1 MNKKKILI
9 ILRTAFASR
18 TAHHA
23 LSLLLTG
30 IMLGGIGLT
39 LRSDIEDIKL
49 YVQSVLDRDPNYKN
63 LQDSVSENM
72 IRGNIDIES
81 QLVEDDAKE
90 ENKTLVSNDTKTG
103 YDSYTPSSSSS
114 NSSNTSS
121 SSSSNSSN
129 TSNNTSSSNTSS
141 SSSSNN
147 NSLNNNNNDNSNSN
161 NSNSNNSNKQEEI
174 VDKSAFNGKDAI
186 ISEGQPFNPMNAL
199 QLYACDITGENITNS
214 IVITENNVDIY
225 KPGVY
230 NVKAS
235 IALKNGKT
243 LDKKFAV
250 RVEPTVLD
258 LAVNDVKASKTELK
272 KEEDYTMNFAVNSS
286 KSYIDVEKVVI
297 NKKEYEVS
305 KILEDEI
312 ERYSVNLMAPNK
324 AGYESLK
331 LQKVIMS
338 DKTVVDIDKTININ
352 VLKEDATLN
361 NVIVED
367 ESNENNALKIS
378 FNLKD
383 VDNTISEPKICI
395 YDEDG
400 NLVLEKPFSKNKYSS
415 YTKISTK
422 INLDKAGI
430 YTVKVLANKND
441 EAKEQNN
448 EEKGIEL
455 FSKEIAVN
463 MKAVSDDEEMNLLP
477 MNENYNEDIE
487 AYSEANL
494 NSVSNDK
501 EIEGYSESDEVN
513 FRNILRASS
522 GNITGSDT
530 TEQKHNISITGNVLN
545 DKGEMPS
552 GTFQV
557 VVPTTASFTVDKDGK
572 FIGTTITIRNQ
583 GYQNIDVYA
592 YKFIDVDG
600 SEGINV
606 KRELEITTNQNN
618 VTRSDISL
626 NILGNQRIAYFKTE
640 DKTSSNSGIYQNP
653 ELTTPAS
660 SDGIKISRISA
671 NSQDVLTLQGE
682 AGKNSNIDTAISNTF
697 TLILKIKKSTN

>member
-18 TAHHA
+18 TAHHV

-63 LQDSVSENM
+63 LQDLVSDNM
-72 IRGNIDIES
+72 IRGKFDIETEI
-81 QLVEDDAKE
+81 VEDEIKE
-90 ENKTLVSNDTKTG
+90 ESKTLVSNDTKTG

-114 NSSNTSS
+114 NSSNTS
-121 SSSSNSSN
+121 
-129 TSNNTSSSNTSS
+129 NNTSSSNS

-147 NSLNNNNNDNSNSN
+147 NSSNNNNNDNSNSN
-161 NSNSNNSNKQEEI
+161 NSNSNNSNKQEET

-258 LAVNDVKASKTELK
+258 LAVNDIKTSKTELK

-338 DKTVVDIDKTININ
+338 DKTVVDIDKTVNIN

-361 NVIVED
+361 DVVVQD
-367 ESNENNALKIS
+367 ESNGNNALKILFS
-378 FNLKD
+378 LKD

-400 NLVLEKPFSKNKYSS
+400 NLVLEKPFLKNKYSS

-441 EAKEQNN
+441 ESKEQTN
-448 EEKGIEL
+448 EEKSIEL

-463 MKAVSDDEEMNLLP
+463 MKAVSDDEDMSLLP
-477 MNENYNEDIE
+477 MNENYDNEGIE
-487 AYSEANL
+487 AYSEDDEDLSLDRSRISSRRPLYTLPSTSYREDEINA
-494 NSVSNDK
+494 SKNDK
-501 EIEGYSESDEVN
+501 EID
-513 FRNILRASS
+513 
-522 GNITGSDT
+522 
-530 TEQKHNISITGNVLN
+530 ISITGNIEN
-545 DKGEMPS
+545 DRGQIKP
-552 GTFQV
+552 GTITV
-557 VVPTTASFTVDKDGK
+557 EVPINTVFTVTEKGQVIAPEIK
-572 FIGTTITIRNQ
+572 I
-583 GYQNIDVYA
+583 QNNGQEAINIYA
-592 YKFIDVDG
+592 YKFIDLNG
-600 SEGINV
+600 IEGINIKPRNEITNNEQNV
-606 KRELEITTNQNN
+606 SRKELALSISGRKTVYLKSEMLEEGKTGIYEDVNLTHEITSEIKLLEIDGQSSDKLKIQGIAGKREN
-618 VTRSDISL
+618 
-626 NILGNQRIAYFKTE
+626 
-640 DKTSSNSGIYQNP
+640 GIH
-653 ELTTPAS
+653 
-660 SDGIKISRISA
+660 
-671 NSQDVLTLQGE
+671 
-682 AGKNSNIDTAISNTF
+682 TAIREKF
-697 TLILKIKKSTN
+697 ILILKIKRATN

>member
-1 MNKKKILI
+1 MNKKKILVM
-9 ILRTAFASR
+9 LRTAFASR

-30 IMLGGIGLT
+30 LMLGGIGLT
-39 LRSDIEDIKL
+39 LRADIEDIKF
-49 YVQSVLDRDPNYKN
+49 YVQSVLERDPNFKII
-63 LQDSVSENM
+63 QESVSENM
-72 IRGNIDIES
+72 IRGKIDIEEE
-81 QLVEDDAKE
+81 LVEEKE
-90 ENKTLVSNDTKTG
+90 EKTLVSNDTKNG
-103 YDSYTPSSSSS
+103 YDSYTPKQPSQSSS
-114 NSSNTSS
+114 NSSSSTTS
-121 SSSSNSSN
+121 
-129 TSNNTSSSNTSS
+129 SS

-147 NSLNNNNNDNSNSN
+147 TSNSN
-161 NSNSNNSNKQEEI
+161 NSNSNNNDKQEET

-272 KEEDYTMNFAVNSS
+272 KEENYTMNFAVNSS
-286 KSYIDVEKVVI
+286 KSYIGVEKVVI

-305 KILEDEI
+305 KMLEDEI
-312 ERYSVNLMAPNK
+312 ERYSVNLVAPNK

-338 DKTVVDIDKTININ
+338 DKTVVDIDKTVNIN

-367 ESNENNALKIS
+367 ESNENNALKIA

-395 YDEDG
+395 YDEGG

-415 YTKISTK
+415 YTKVSTK

-441 EAKEQNN
+441 ETKEQTN
-448 EEKGIEL
+448 EEKNIEL

-463 MKAVSDDEEMNLLP
+463 MKAVSDDEDMSLLP

-494 NSVSNDK
+494 NSVSND
-501 EIEGYSESDEVN
+501 EDVEGYLEDDTVN
-513 FRNILRASS
+513 FRNILRTSNKDVS
-522 GNITGSDT
+522 INSNSKEYRVT
-530 TEQKHNISITGNVLN
+530 ITGNIA
-545 DKGEMPS
+545 DKKGEIKP
-552 GTFQV
+552 GTIQIEI
-557 VVPTTASFTVDKDGK
+557 PTTALFTVDKDGNFTAPDIK
-572 FIGTTITIRNQ
+572 IKNNGQEPVDI
-583 GYQNIDVYA
+583 YA
-592 YKFIDVDG
+592 YKFVDTNG
-600 SEGINV
+600 STGINI
-606 KRELEITTNQNN
+606 ESETSITENRTNKPRNN
-618 VTRSDISL
+618 ISL
-626 NILGNQRIAYFKTE
+626 NIVGTEATAYFKSENLGSNKLGVYE
-640 DKTSSNSGIYQNP
+640 DQNL
-653 ELTTPAS
+653 EQESAE
-660 SDGIKISRISA
+660 GIK
-671 NSQDVLTLQGE
+671 VLNILGDSTGKLTFNGK
-682 AGKNSNIDTAISNTF
+682 AGKAALETDTAIRDRF

>member
-1 MNKKKILI
+1 MNKKKILV

-18 TAHHA
+18 TAHHV

-30 IMLGGIGLT
+30 LMLGGIGLT

-63 LQDSVSENM
+63 LQDSVSDNM
-72 IRGNIDIES
+72 IRGKFDIETEI
-81 QLVEDDAKE
+81 VEDEIKE
-90 ENKTLVSNDTKTG
+90 ETKTLVSNDTKNG
-103 YDSYTPSSSSS
+103 YDSYTP
-114 NSSNTSS
+114 S

-147 NSLNNNNNDNSNSN
+147 NSSNNNNNDNSNSN
-161 NSNSNNSNKQEEI
+161 NSNSNNSNKQEET

-272 KEEDYTMNFAVNSS
+272 KEENYTMNFAVNSS

-331 LQKVIMS
+331 LQKIIMS
-338 DKTVVDIDKTININ
+338 DKTVVDIDKTVNIN

-383 VDNTISEPKICI
+383 IDNTISEPKICI

-400 NLVLEKPFSKNKYSS
+400 NLVLEKPFLKNKYSS

-441 EAKEQNN
+441 EAKEQTN
-448 EEKGIEL
+448 EEKSIEL

-463 MKAVSDDEEMNLLP
+463 MKVVSDDEDMSLLP
-477 MNENYNEDIE
+477 MNENYDYEGIE
-487 AYSEANL
+487 AYSEDDESLLKSRSKLTSDNEASLENRSRRPL
-494 NSVSNDK
+494 YTLPPTSYKEDNITEGKDDK
-501 EIEGYSESDEVN
+501 EID
-513 FRNILRASS
+513 
-522 GNITGSDT
+522 
-530 TEQKHNISITGNVLN
+530 ISITGNIEN
-545 DKGEMPS
+545 DKGQIKP
-552 GTFQV
+552 G
-557 VVPTTASFTVDKDGK
+557 
-572 FIGTTITIRNQ
+572 TITIALPINTVFTVNERGQVIVPDIKIENNGQ
-583 GYQNIDVYA
+583 DAIDIYA
-592 YKFIDVDG
+592 YKFMDPNG
-600 SEGINV
+600 EKGIN
-606 KRELEITTNQNN
+606 ITSKDSIVGNEKN
-618 VTRSDISL
+618 ISRKNL
-626 NILGNQRIAYFKTE
+626 TLSMSGRTTVYFKSE
-640 DKTSSNSGIYQNP
+640 KLEEGKTGIYEDENLTKP
-653 ELTTPAS
+653 IRSEVKILELNGQS
-660 SDGIKISRISA
+660 SDRLRLDGI
-671 NSQDVLTLQGE
+671 
-682 AGKNSNIDTAISNTF
+682 AGKQENGIDTAIRENF
-697 TLILKIKKSTN
+697 ILILKIKRATN

>member
-1 MNKKKILI
+1 MNKKKILV

-18 TAHHA
+18 TAHHV
-23 LSLLLTG
+23 LSLLITA

-72 IRGNIDIES
+72 IRGKIDIES

-90 ENKTLVSNDTKTG
+90 ENKTLVSNDTKNG
-103 YDSYTPSSSSS
+103 YDNYTPSSSSS
-114 NSSNTSS
+114 NSSNA
-121 SSSSNSSN
+121 
-129 TSNNTSSSNTSS
+129 SNNTSSSNTSS

-147 NSLNNNNNDNSNSN
+147 NSSNNNNNDNSNSN
-161 NSNSNNSNKQEEI
+161 NSNSNNSNKQEET

-258 LAVNDVKASKTELK
+258 LAVNDVKTSKTELK

-305 KILEDEI
+305 KILEDEV

-338 DKTVVDIDKTININ
+338 DKTVVDIDKTVNIN

-361 NVIVED
+361 DVVVED
-367 ESNENNALKIS
+367 ESNGNNELKIS
-378 FNLKD
+378 FKLKD

-395 YDEDG
+395 YDKDG
-400 NLVLEKPFSKNKYSS
+400 NLVLENPFLKSKYSS
-415 YTKISTK
+415 YTKVSTK

-441 EAKEQNN
+441 EAKEQTN
-448 EEKGIEL
+448 EEKSIEL

-463 MKAVSDDEEMNLLP
+463 MKAVSDDEDMSLLP
-477 MNENYNEDIE
+477 MNENCDDEGIE

-557 VVPTTASFTVDKDGK
+557 VVPTTASFTVNEKGQ
-572 FIGTTITIRNQ
+572 FLTIPFTIKNE

-600 SEGINV
+600 TAGINI
-606 KRELEITTNQNN
+606 KPKSEINEQSS
-618 VTRSDISL
+618 RSDIAMS
-626 NILGNQRIAYFKTE
+626 ISGNNKTAYFKTE
-640 DKTSSNSGIYQNP
+640 NVSEERTGIYNEQSLQTSSSN
-653 ELTTPAS
+653 
-660 SDGIKISRISA
+660 DGIKISSISA
-671 NSQDVLTLQGE
+671 KSKDTLTLHGE

>member
-18 TAHHA
+18 TAHHV

-81 QLVEDDAKE
+81 QLVEDDTKE
-90 ENKTLVSNDTKTG
+90 ESKTLVSNDTKNG

-114 NSSNTSS
+114 NSN
-121 SSSSNSSN
+121 N

-147 NSLNNNNNDNSNSN
+147 NSSNNNNNDNSNSN
-161 NSNSNNSNKQEEI
+161 NSNSNNSNKQEET

-305 KILEDEI
+305 KIFEDEI

-338 DKTVVDIDKTININ
+338 DKTVVDIDKTVNIN

-367 ESNENNALKIS
+367 ESNENNALKVS

-395 YDEDG
+395 YDKDG
-400 NLVLEKPFSKNKYSS
+400 NLVLEKPFLKNKYSS

-441 EAKEQNN
+441 EAKEQTN
-448 EEKGIEL
+448 EEKSIEL

-463 MKAVSDDEEMNLLP
+463 MKAVSDDEDMSLLP

-494 NSVSNDK
+494 NSVSND
-501 EIEGYSESDEVN
+501 EDIEGYSESDEVN
-513 FRNILRASS
+513 FRNILRTSNKDLTINS
-522 GNITGSDT
+522 NSKEHKVT
-530 TEQKHNISITGNVLN
+530 ITGNVT
-545 DKGEMPS
+545 DKKGEIKP
-552 GTFQV
+552 GTIQV
-557 VVPTTASFTVDKDGK
+557 VVPTTALFTIDKDGNFTAPTINIQNNGKEAVDIYVYK
-572 FIGTTITIRNQ
+572 FSDSNGTT
-583 GYQNIDVYA
+583 
-592 YKFIDVDG
+592 
-600 SEGINV
+600 GINI
-606 KRELEITTNQNN
+606 K
-618 VTRSDISL
+618 SDESIISNIPRNEISL
-626 NILGNQRIAYFKTE
+626 SISGDTTAYFKSE
-640 DKTSSNSGIYQNP
+640 SLGDVKSGVYIDQNL
-653 ELTTPAS
+653 EKEITN
-660 SDGIKISRISA
+660 GIK
-671 NSQDVLTLQGE
+671 VLKIYGDSTDKLTFNGK
-682 AGKNSNIDTAISNTF
+682 AGKAALETDTAIRDRF

>member
-18 TAHHA
+18 TAHHV

-63 LQDSVSENM
+63 LQDLVSDNM
-72 IRGNIDIES
+72 IRGKIDIETEI
-81 QLVEDDAKE
+81 VEDEIKE
-90 ENKTLVSNDTKTG
+90 ESKTLVSNDTKTG
-103 YDSYTPSSSSS
+103 YDNYTP
-114 NSSNTSS
+114 S

-147 NSLNNNNNDNSNSN
+147 NNDNSNSN
-161 NSNSNNSNKQEEI
+161 NSNNNNNDKQEET

-312 ERYSVNLMAPNK
+312 ERYSVNLVAPNK

-338 DKTVVDIDKTININ
+338 DKTVVDIDKTVNIN

-361 NVIVED
+361 DVVVED
-367 ESNENNALKIS
+367 KSNGNNALRIS
-378 FNLKD
+378 FSLKD
-383 VDNTISEPKICI
+383 VDNTISESKICI
-395 YDEDG
+395 YDEVG

-415 YTKISTK
+415 YTKVSTK

-441 EAKEQNN
+441 EAKEQTN
-448 EEKGIEL
+448 EEKSIEL

-463 MKAVSDDEEMNLLP
+463 MKAVSDDEDMSLLP
-477 MNENYNEDIE
+477 MNENYDDEGIE
-487 AYSEANL
+487 AYSEGEEFYSRARSIRAADT
-494 NSVSNDK
+494 SVS
-501 EIEGYSESDEVN
+501 I
-513 FRNILRASS
+513 S
-522 GNITGSDT
+522 GNDSV
-530 TEQKHNISITGNVLN
+530 EQQISITGNIADENGIIKPGVV
-545 DKGEMPS
+545 
-552 GTFQV
+552 QV
-557 VVPTTASFTVDKDGK
+557 TVPTRALFTVDKDGK
-572 FIGTTITIRNQ
+572 FVGSYI
-583 GYQNIDVYA
+583 NIKNLGHEAVDIYA
-592 YKFIDVDG
+592 YRFKDVTG
-600 SEGINV
+600 ESYINV
-606 KRELEITTNQNN
+606 KSEEDILTKSSDTTRNN
-618 VTRSDISL
+618 VSLKIS
-626 NILGNQRIAYFKTE
+626 GKWSTAYFKTE
-640 DKTSSNSGIYQNP
+640 KSNSENSGVYKNPKLIDMSTEGVKISTVDANSTDTLTLNGTAGKKTSKS
-653 ELTTPAS
+653 
-660 SDGIKISRISA
+660 
-671 NSQDVLTLQGE
+671 
-682 AGKNSNIDTAISNTF
+682 DTAISDTF

>member
-18 TAHHA
+18 TAHHV

-72 IRGNIDIES
+72 IRGKIDIES
-81 QLVEDDAKE
+81 QLVEDEAE
-90 ENKTLVSNDTKTG
+90 ETKTLVSNDTKNG
-103 YDSYTPSSSSS
+103 YDSYTP
-114 NSSNTSS
+114 S

-147 NSLNNNNNDNSNSN
+147 NSSNNNNNDNSNSN
-161 NSNSNNSNKQEEI
+161 NSNNNNNDKQEET

-214 IVITENNVDIY
+214 IVIIENNVDIY

-338 DKTVVDIDKTININ
+338 DKTVVDIDKTVNIN

-361 NVIVED
+361 DVVVED
-367 ESNENNALKIS
+367 KSNGNNELKIS
-378 FNLKD
+378 FSLKD

-395 YDEDG
+395 YDKDG
-400 NLVLEKPFSKNKYSS
+400 NLVLENPFSKNKYSS
-415 YTKISTK
+415 YTKVSTK
-422 INLDKAGI
+422 INLDKSGI

-441 EAKEQNN
+441 EAKEQTN
-448 EEKGIEL
+448 EEKSIEL

-463 MKAVSDDEEMNLLP
+463 MKAVSDDEDMNLLP
-477 MNENYNEDIE
+477 MNENYDEDIE

-494 NSVSNDK
+494 NSVSND
-501 EIEGYSESDEVN
+501 EDIEGYSEEDTVN

-522 GNITGSDT
+522 GNITGTDT
-530 TEQKHNISITGNVLN
+530 TEQRHEISITGNVVS
-545 DKGEMPS
+545 DSGEMPS
-552 GTFQV
+552 GRFQV

-572 FIGTTITIRNQ
+572 FMGTTITIRNQ

-592 YKFIDVDG
+592 YKFIDVDKT
-600 SEGINV
+600 EGINV
-606 KRELEITTNQNN
+606 KSKLEISEQSS
-618 VTRSDISL
+618 RSDITL
-626 NILGNQRIAYFKTE
+626 NLQGNRNTAYFKTE
-640 DKTSSNSGIYQNP
+640 DSNSTNSGIYENLD
-653 ELTTPAS
+653 LTTPAS
-660 SDGIKISRISA
+660 SDGIKILEIAS
-671 NSQDVLTLQGE
+671 NSEGKLTLHGE
-682 AGKNSNIDTAISNTF
+682 AGKKSNIDTAISNRF

>member
-18 TAHHA
+18 TAHHV

-72 IRGNIDIES
+72 IRGKIDIES
-81 QLVEDDAKE
+81 QLVEDEAE
-90 ENKTLVSNDTKTG
+90 ETKTLVSNDTKNG
-103 YDSYTPSSSSS
+103 YDSYTP
-114 NSSNTSS
+114 S

-141 SSSSNN
+141 SISSNN
-147 NSLNNNNNDNSNSN
+147 NSSNNNNNDNSNSN
-161 NSNSNNSNKQEEI
+161 NSNSNNSNKQEET

-272 KEEDYTMNFAVNSS
+272 KEEDYTMNFVVNSS

-312 ERYSVNLMAPNK
+312 ERYSVNLVAPNK
-324 AGYESLK
+324 AGYESLR

-338 DKTVVDIDKTININ
+338 DKTVVDIDKTVNIN

-361 NVIVED
+361 DVVVED
-367 ESNENNALKIS
+367 ESNGNNALKIS
-378 FNLKD
+378 FKLKD
-383 VDNTISEPKICI
+383 VDNTISDPKICI
-395 YDEDG
+395 YDEGG

-415 YTKISTK
+415 YTKVSTK

-441 EAKEQNN
+441 ETKEQTN
-448 EEKGIEL
+448 EEKNIEL

-463 MKAVSDDEEMNLLP
+463 MKAVSDDEDMSLLP
-477 MNENYNEDIE
+477 MNGNYDEDIQV
-487 AYSEANL
+487 YSK
-494 NSVSNDK
+494 SNESKSLKTSNKKDDK
-501 EIEGYSESDEVN
+501 TYNVT
-513 FRNILRASS
+513 
-522 GNITGSDT
+522 ITGSIDNNKGESPLGT
-530 TEQKHNISITGNVLN
+530 IQLTVPTSMAFIIDNKGNFKSSSITIKNNGI
-545 DKGEMPS
+545 DK
-552 GTFQV
+552 V
-557 VVPTTASFTVDKDGK
+557 
-572 FIGTTITIRNQ
+572 
-583 GYQNIDVYA
+583 DVYA
-592 YKFIDVDG
+592 YKFIDNDG
-600 SEGINV
+600 ERNINIRAMTEFSDNLNETSRNNLALYIYGNSEF
-606 KRELEITTNQNN
+606 
-618 VTRSDISL
+618 
-626 NILGNQRIAYFKTE
+626 AYFKTE
-640 DKTSSNSGIYQNP
+640 SIGSGKSGVYKDKALQISGD
-653 ELTTPAS
+653 TD
-660 SDGIKISRISA
+660 DGVKISTVSAGLSDELKLVGIS
-671 NSQDVLTLQGE
+671 
-682 AGKNSNIDTAISNTF
+682 GKKEIETDTAISNTF
-697 TLILKIKKSTN
+697 TLILKVKKSTN

>member
-18 TAHHA
+18 TAHHV

-81 QLVEDDAKE
+81 QLVENDIKE
-90 ENKTLVSNDTKTG
+90 ESKALVSNDTKTG
-103 YDSYTPSSSSS
+103 YDSYTP
-114 NSSNTSS
+114 S

-147 NSLNNNNNDNSNSN
+147 NSSNNNNNDNSNSN
-161 NSNSNNSNKQEEI
+161 NSNSNNNDKQEET

-199 QLYACDITGENITNS
+199 QLY
-214 IVITENNVDIY
+214 VDIY

-338 DKTVVDIDKTININ
+338 DKTVVDIDKTVNIN

-367 ESNENNALKIS
+367 ESNENNALKVS

-395 YDEDG
+395 YNEDG
-400 NLVLEKPFSKNKYSS
+400 NLVLEKPFLKNKYSS

-441 EAKEQNN
+441 EAKEQTN
-448 EEKGIEL
+448 EEKSIEL

-463 MKAVSDDEEMNLLP
+463 MKAVSDGEDMSLLP
-477 MNENYNEDIE
+477 MNENYDDEGIE
-487 AYSEANL
+487 AYSEDDK
-494 NSVSNDK
+494 VSLRSISSRSSSKDV
-501 EIEGYSESDEVN
+501 EV
-513 FRNILRASS
+513 FP
-522 GNITGSDT
+522 TGAR
-530 TEQKHNISITGNVLN
+530 EHEISITGNIAN
-545 DKGEMPS
+545 YKGEILP
-552 GTFQV
+552 GVIQV
-557 VVPTTASFTVDKDGK
+557 VVPTSTSFKVDKDGN
-572 FIGTTITIRNQ
+572 FTAPSI
-583 GYQNIDVYA
+583 NIKNNGEESIDIFV
-592 YKFIDVDG
+592 YKFIDPNG
-600 SEGINV
+600 QNGINI
-606 KRELEITTNQNN
+606 KDEKDITQSENT
-618 VTRSDISL
+618 TPRSSLSLSIS
-626 NILGNQRIAYFKTE
+626 GNTTAYFKSENSSENKSGVYSDINLTQE
-640 DKTSSNSGIYQNP
+640 VTGGINILKVYPNSNNTLTLKGKAGKKTSDS
-653 ELTTPAS
+653 
-660 SDGIKISRISA
+660 
-671 NSQDVLTLQGE
+671 
-682 AGKNSNIDTAISNTF
+682 DTAIRDTF
-697 TLILKIKKSTN
+697 KLILKIKRSTN

>member
-1 MNKKKILI
+1 MNKKKILV

-18 TAHHA
+18 TAHHV
-23 LSLLLTG
+23 LSLLITA

-81 QLVEDDAKE
+81 QLVEDDTKE
-90 ENKTLVSNDTKTG
+90 ESKTLVSNDTKTG
-103 YDSYTPSSSSS
+103 YDSYTP
-114 NSSNTSS
+114 S

-147 NSLNNNNNDNSNSN
+147 NSSNNNNNDNSNSN
-161 NSNSNNSNKQEEI
+161 NSNSNNNDKQEET

-258 LAVNDVKASKTELK
+258 LAVNDVKVSKTELK
-272 KEEDYTMNFAVNSS
+272 KEEDYTINFAVNSS

-338 DKTVVDIDKTININ
+338 DKTVVDIDKTVNIN

-400 NLVLEKPFSKNKYSS
+400 NLVLEKPFLKNKYSS

-430 YTVKVLANKND
+430 YIVKVLANKND
-441 EAKEQNN
+441 EAKGQTN
-448 EEKGIEL
+448 EEKSIEL

-463 MKAVSDDEEMNLLP
+463 MKAVSDDEDINLLP
-477 MNENYNEDIE
+477 MNENYDDEGIE

-501 EIEGYSESDEVN
+501 EVEGYSESDEVN

-522 GNITGSDT
+522 GNITGSDAI
-530 TEQKHNISITGNVLN
+530 EHEHKISITGNIVS
-545 DKGEMPS
+545 DTGEMPS
-552 GTFQV
+552 GVLQV
-557 VVPTTASFTVDKDGK
+557 VVPTTASFRVNKEGK
-572 FIGTTITIRNQ
+572 FIGTNITIKNQ

-600 SEGINV
+600 REGISV
-606 KRELEITTNQNN
+606 KPKSE
-618 VTRSDISL
+618 VTEQASRSDIAM
-626 NILGNQRIAYFKTE
+626 NIYGNNGTAYFKTE
-640 DKTSSNSGIYQNP
+640 NVNEEKTGIYNEADLQTSS
-653 ELTTPAS
+653 S

-671 NSQDVLTLQGE
+671 NSQDVLILQGE

>member
-1 MNKKKILI
+1 MNKKKILV

-18 TAHHA
+18 TAHHV
-23 LSLLLTG
+23 LSLLITA

-72 IRGNIDIES
+72 IRGKIDIEKEI
-81 QLVEDDAKE
+81 VEDEIKE
-90 ENKTLVSNDTKTG
+90 ESKTLVSNDTKTG
-103 YDSYTPSSSSS
+103 YDSYTP
-114 NSSNTSS
+114 S

-147 NSLNNNNNDNSNSN
+147 NSLSNNNNDNSNSN
-161 NSNSNNSNKQEEI
+161 NSNNNNDDKQEET

-258 LAVNDVKASKTELK
+258 LVVNDVKASKTELK
-272 KEEDYTMNFAVNSS
+272 KEEYYTMNFAVNSS

-312 ERYSVNLMAPNK
+312 ERYSVNLIAPNK

-338 DKTVVDIDKTININ
+338 DKTVVDIDKTVNIN

-367 ESNENNALKIS
+367 ESNENNALKIA

-383 VDNTISEPKICI
+383 VDNTISDPKICI
-395 YDEDG
+395 YDEGG

-415 YTKISTK
+415 YTKVSTK

-441 EAKEQNN
+441 ETKEQTN
-448 EEKGIEL
+448 EEKNIEL

-463 MKAVSDDEEMNLLP
+463 MKAVSDDEDMSLLP
-477 MNENYNEDIE
+477 MNENYDDKGIE

-501 EIEGYSESDEVN
+501 EVEGYSESDEVN

-522 GNITGSDT
+522 GNITGSDAI
-530 TEQKHNISITGNVLN
+530 EHEHKISITGNIVS
-545 DKGEMPS
+545 DTGEMPS
-552 GTFQV
+552 GTLQV

-606 KRELEITTNQNN
+606 KPKSE
-618 VTRSDISL
+618 VTDQSSRSDIAM
-626 NILGNQRIAYFKTE
+626 NILGNNSTAYFKTE
-640 DKTSSNSGIYQNP
+640 DKTSSNSGIYENS
-653 ELTTPAS
+653 ELTIPAS
-660 SDGIKISRISA
+660 SDGIKISSISA
-671 NSQDVLTLQGE
+671 NSEGKLTLQGE
-682 AGKNSNIDTAISNTF
+682 AGKNSNIDTAISNRF

>member
-18 TAHHA
+18 TAHHV

-72 IRGNIDIES
+72 IRGNIGIES
-81 QLVEDDAKE
+81 QLVEDDLKE
-90 ENKTLVSNDTKTG
+90 ESKTLVSNDTKTG
-103 YDSYTPSSSSS
+103 YDSYTQ
-114 NSSNTSS
+114 S

-147 NSLNNNNNDNSNSN
+147 NSSNNNNNDNSNSN
-161 NSNSNNSNKQEEI
+161 NSNSNNNDKQEET

-338 DKTVVDIDKTININ
+338 DKTVVDIDKTVNIN

-361 NVIVED
+361 DVVVED
-367 ESNENNALKIS
+367 ESNGNNALKIS
-378 FNLKD
+378 FKLKD

-395 YDEDG
+395 YDKGG
-400 NLVLEKPFSKNKYSS
+400 NLVLEKTFSKNKYSS

-441 EAKEQNN
+441 EAKEQIN
-448 EEKGIEL
+448 EEKNIEL

-463 MKAVSDDEEMNLLP
+463 MKAVSDDEDMNLLP
-477 MNENYNEDIE
+477 MNANYNEDIE

-494 NSVSNDK
+494 NLVSND
-501 EIEGYSESDEVN
+501 EDVEEYLEDDTVN
-513 FRNILRASS
+513 FRNILRTSNKDVTINS
-522 GNITGSDT
+522 NSKEHKVT
-530 TEQKHNISITGNVLN
+530 ITGNVA
-545 DKGEMPS
+545 DKKGEIKP
-552 GTFQV
+552 GTIQV
-557 VVPTTASFTVDKDGK
+557 AVSTTALFTIDKEGNFTAPTINIQNNGKDAVDIYVYK
-572 FIGTTITIRNQ
+572 FSDSNGTT
-583 GYQNIDVYA
+583 
-592 YKFIDVDG
+592 
-600 SEGINV
+600 GINI
-606 KRELEITTNQNN
+606 KSDKSITSNIPRNE
-618 VTRSDISL
+618 ISL
-626 NILGNQRIAYFKTE
+626 SISGDTTAYFKSE
-640 DKTSSNSGIYQNP
+640 SLGDVKSGVYIDQNL
-653 ELTTPAS
+653 EEEITN
-660 SDGIKISRISA
+660 GIK
-671 NSQDVLTLQGE
+671 VLKIYGDSTDKLTFNGK
-682 AGKNSNIDTAISNTF
+682 AGKAALKTDTAISDRF

>member
-1 MNKKKILI
+1 MNKKKILV

-18 TAHHA
+18 TAHHV

-39 LRSDIEDIKL
+39 LRSDIENIRL

-72 IRGNIDIES
+72 IRGKIDIES
-81 QLVEDDAKE
+81 QLVEDEIKE
-90 ENKTLVSNDTKTG
+90 ESKTLVSNDTKNG
-103 YDSYTPSSSSS
+103 YDSYTP
-114 NSSNTSS
+114 S

-147 NSLNNNNNDNSNSN
+147 NSSNNNNNDNSNSN
-161 NSNSNNSNKQEEI
+161 NSNSNNNDKQEET

-272 KEEDYTMNFAVNSS
+272 KEEDYTINFAVNSS

-338 DKTVVDIDKTININ
+338 DKTVVDIDKTVNIN

-378 FNLKD
+378 FSLKD

-395 YDEDG
+395 YDKDG
-400 NLVLEKPFSKNKYSS
+400 NLVLENPFSKSKYSS
-415 YTKISTK
+415 YTKVSTK

-441 EAKEQNN
+441 EAKEQTN
-448 EEKGIEL
+448 EEKSIEL

-463 MKAVSDDEEMNLLP
+463 MKAVSDDEDMSLLP
-477 MNENYNEDIE
+477 MNENYDEVIE

-501 EIEGYSESDEVN
+501 EIESYSESDEVN

-530 TEQKHNISITGNVLN
+530 TEQKHNISITGNVVS
-545 DKGEMPS
+545 DSGEIPS
-552 GTFQV
+552 GTLQV
-557 VVPTTASFTVDKDGK
+557 VVPTTASFTVNEKGQ
-572 FIGTTITIRNQ
+572 FLTIPFTIKNE

-592 YKFIDVDG
+592 YKFIDVDR

-606 KRELEITTNQNN
+606 KSKLEISEQSS
-618 VTRSDISL
+618 RSDITL
-626 NILGNQRIAYFKTE
+626 NIQGSTNTAYFKTE
-640 DKTSSNSGIYQNP
+640 DSNSTNSGIYKNS

-660 SDGIKISRISA
+660 SDGIKISSISA
-671 NSQDVLTLQGE
+671 NSEGKLTLHGE
-682 AGKNSNIDTAISNTF
+682 AGKKSNIDTAISNRF

>member
-18 TAHHA
+18 TAHHV

-39 LRSDIEDIKL
+39 LRSDIENIRL

-72 IRGNIDIES
+72 IRGKIDIES
-81 QLVEDDAKE
+81 QLVEDKAE
-90 ENKTLVSNDTKTG
+90 ESKTLVSNDTKNG
-103 YDSYTPSSSSS
+103 YDSYTP
-114 NSSNTSS
+114 S

-147 NSLNNNNNDNSNSN
+147 NSSNNNNNDNSNSN
-161 NSNSNNSNKQEEI
+161 NSNNNNNDKQEET

-338 DKTVVDIDKTININ
+338 DKTVVDIDKTVNIN

-367 ESNENNALKIS
+367 ESNGNNALKIA

-395 YDEDG
+395 YDKDG
-400 NLVLEKPFSKNKYSS
+400 NLVLEKPFSKNKYSP
-415 YTKISTK
+415 YTKFSTK

-441 EAKEQNN
+441 EAKEQTN
-448 EEKGIEL
+448 EEKSIEL

-463 MKAVSDDEEMNLLP
+463 MKAVSNDEDMSLLP
-477 MNENYNEDIE
+477 MNANYNEDIE

-494 NSVSNDK
+494 NSVSND
-501 EIEGYSESDEVN
+501 EDIEGYSEDDTVN
-513 FRNILRASS
+513 FRNILRTSNKDL
-522 GNITGSDT
+522 NI
-530 TEQKHNISITGNVLN
+530 NINSNSKEHRVTITGNVA
-545 DKGEMPS
+545 DKKGEIKP
-552 GTFQV
+552 GTIQIEI
-557 VVPTTASFTVDKDGK
+557 PTTALFTVDKDGNFTAADIK
-572 FIGTTITIRNQ
+572 IKNNGQEAVDI
-583 GYQNIDVYA
+583 YA
-592 YKFIDVDG
+592 YKFVDTNG
-600 SEGINV
+600 PSGINIESETSITENRTD
-606 KRELEITTNQNN
+606 KRRNN
-618 VTRSDISL
+618 ISL
-626 NILGNQRIAYFKTE
+626 NIVGTKATAYFKSESLGSNKLGVYE
-640 DKTSSNSGIYQNP
+640 DQNL
-653 ELTTPAS
+653 EQETTN
-660 SDGIKISRISA
+660 GIK
-671 NSQDVLTLQGE
+671 VLKIYGDSTGNLTFNGK
-682 AGKNSNIDTAISNTF
+682 AGKAALETDTAIRDRF

>member
-18 TAHHA
+18 TAHHV

-39 LRSDIEDIKL
+39 LRADIEDIKL

-63 LQDSVSENM
+63 LQDLVSENM

-81 QLVEDDAKE
+81 QLVEDDTKE
-90 ENKTLVSNDTKTG
+90 ESKTLVSNDTKNG
-103 YDSYTPSSSSS
+103 YDSYTP
-114 NSSNTSS
+114 S

-147 NSLNNNNNDNSNSN
+147 NSSNNNNNDNSNSN
-161 NSNSNNSNKQEEI
+161 NINSNNSNKQEET

-305 KILEDEI
+305 KILEDEV
-312 ERYSVNLMAPNK
+312 ERYSVNLIAPNK

-338 DKTVVDIDKTININ
+338 DKTVVDIDKTVNIN

-367 ESNENNALKIS
+367 ESNENNALKIA

-400 NLVLEKPFSKNKYSS
+400 NLVLEKPFLKNKYSS

-441 EAKEQNN
+441 EAKEQTN
-448 EEKGIEL
+448 EEKSIEL

-477 MNENYNEDIE
+477 MNENYDEGIE

-494 NSVSNDK
+494 NSVSND
-501 EIEGYSESDEVN
+501 EDIEGYSEDDTVN

-530 TEQKHNISITGNVLN
+530 TEQKHDISITGNVLN

-552 GTFQV
+552 GRFQV

-592 YKFIDVDG
+592 YRFIDVDKTA
-600 SEGINV
+600 GINV
-606 KRELEITTNQNN
+606 KAKSEITERTS
-618 VTRSDISL
+618 RSDITL
-626 NILGNQRIAYFKTE
+626 NIQGNRNTAYFKTE
-640 DKTSSNSGIYQNP
+640 DSNSTNSGIYEDS
-653 ELTTPAS
+653 ELITSANN
-660 SDGIKISRISA
+660 DGIKISAISA
-671 NSQDVLTLQGE
+671 NSKDTLTLHGE

-697 TLILKIKKSTN
+697 TLMLKIKKSTN

>member
-18 TAHHA
+18 TAHHV
-23 LSLLLTG
+23 LSLLITA

-72 IRGNIDIES
+72 IRGKIDIES
-81 QLVEDDAKE
+81 QLVEDDTKE
-90 ENKTLVSNDTKTG
+90 ESKTLVSNDTKTG

-114 NSSNTSS
+114 NSSNTS
-121 SSSSNSSN
+121 
-129 TSNNTSSSNTSS
+129 NNTSSSNTSS
-141 SSSSNN
+141 SISSNN
-147 NSLNNNNNDNSNSN
+147 NSSNNNNNDNSNSN
-161 NSNSNNSNKQEEI
+161 NSNSNNSNKQEET

-312 ERYSVNLMAPNK
+312 ERYSVNLVAPNK

-338 DKTVVDIDKTININ
+338 DKTVVDIDKTVNIN

-361 NVIVED
+361 DVVVED
-367 ESNENNALKIS
+367 KSNGNNALKIS
-378 FNLKD
+378 FSLKD

-395 YDEDG
+395 YDKDG
-400 NLVLEKPFSKNKYSS
+400 NLVLENPFSKSKYSS

-441 EAKEQNN
+441 EAKEQTN
-448 EEKGIEL
+448 EEKSIEL

-463 MKAVSDDEEMNLLP
+463 MKSVSDDEDMSLLP
-477 MNENYNEDIE
+477 MNENYNDEGIE
-487 AYSEANL
+487 AYSEGNL

-501 EIEGYSESDEVN
+501 ELDGYSETDEVN
-513 FRNILRASS
+513 FENILRTS
-522 GNITGSDT
+522 NKKDDKTYNVTITGSID
-530 TEQKHNISITGNVLN
+530 NN
-545 DKGEMPS
+545 KGESPS
-552 GTFQV
+552 GTLQLT
-557 VVPTTASFTVDKDGK
+557 VPTSMAFIIDNKGNFKSSYIKIKNNGIDKV
-572 FIGTTITIRNQ
+572 
-583 GYQNIDVYA
+583 DVYA
-592 YKFIDVDG
+592 YKFIDNDG
-600 SEGINV
+600 ERNINI
-606 KRELEITTNQNN
+606 RAMTEFSDNLNEASRNN
-618 VTRSDISL
+618 LALYIYGNSDF
-626 NILGNQRIAYFKTE
+626 AYLKTE
-640 DKTSSNSGIYQNP
+640 SIGSGKSGVYKDKALQISGD
-653 ELTTPAS
+653 TD
-660 SDGIKISRISA
+660 DGVKISTVGAGLSDELKLVGIS
-671 NSQDVLTLQGE
+671 
-682 AGKNSNIDTAISNTF
+682 GKRDIETDTAIKNDF
-697 TLILKIKKSTN
+697 VLILKVKKSTN

>member
-18 TAHHA
+18 TAHHV

-72 IRGNIDIES
+72 IRGKIDIES
-81 QLVEDDAKE
+81 QLVEDEIKE
-90 ENKTLVSNDTKTG
+90 ESKTLVSNDTKNG
-103 YDSYTPSSSSS
+103 YDSYTP
-114 NSSNTSS
+114 S

-147 NSLNNNNNDNSNSN
+147 NSSSNNTNDNSNSN
-161 NSNSNNSNKQEEI
+161 NSNSNNNDKQEET

-305 KILEDEI
+305 KVLEDEI

-338 DKTVVDIDKTININ
+338 DKTVVDIDKTVNIN

-361 NVIVED
+361 DVVVED
-367 ESNENNALKIS
+367 KSNGNNELKIS
-378 FNLKD
+378 FSLKD

-395 YDEDG
+395 YDKDG
-400 NLVLEKPFSKNKYSS
+400 NLVLENPFSKSKYSS
-415 YTKISTK
+415 YTKVSTK

-441 EAKEQNN
+441 EAKEQTN
-448 EEKGIEL
+448 EEKSIEL

-463 MKAVSDDEEMNLLP
+463 MKPIIDNESIIEDNNGILELLP
-477 MNENYNEDIE
+477 MNINLENNELE
-487 AYSEANL
+487 AYSEKETTK
-494 NSVSNDK
+494 NSNSSSE
-501 EIEGYSESDEVN
+501 EIHNVT
-513 FRNILRASS
+513 
-522 GNITGSDT
+522 ITGAIVN
-530 TEQKHNISITGNVLN
+530 KN
-545 DKGEMPS
+545 GELPP
-552 GTFQV
+552 GILQV
-557 VVPTTASFTVDKDGK
+557 TVPTTTSFIIDNKGNFKSLPIEIKNLGIHPVD
-572 FIGTTITIRNQ
+572 I
-583 GYQNIDVYA
+583 YA
-592 YKFIDVDG
+592 YKFIDIDG
-600 SEGINV
+600 SNGINV
-606 KRELEITTNQNN
+606 KKMSEITKEQNN
-618 VTRSDISL
+618 IPRSDIAL
-626 NILGNQRIAYFKTE
+626 NISGNAGIAYLKTE
-640 DKTSSNSGIYQNP
+640 DEASGDSGIYREE
-653 ELTTPAS
+653 ELLNKYNNN
-660 SDGIKISRISA
+660 DGIKISTI
-671 NSQDVLTLQGE
+671 NSNSNDKLTLN
-682 AGKNSNIDTAISNTF
+682 GKVGKKNLTADTGISNTF
-697 TLILKIKKSTN
+697 TLILKIKRSTN

>member
-18 TAHHA
+18 TAHHV

-72 IRGNIDIES
+72 IRGKIDIES

-90 ENKTLVSNDTKTG
+90 ESKTLVSNDTKTG
-103 YDSYTPSSSSS
+103 YDSYTP
-114 NSSNTSS
+114 S

-147 NSLNNNNNDNSNSN
+147 NSSNNNNDDNSNSN
-161 NSNSNNSNKQEEI
+161 NSNSNNSNKQEET

-312 ERYSVNLMAPNK
+312 ERYSVNLIAPNK

-338 DKTVVDIDKTININ
+338 DKTVVDIDKVVNIN

-395 YDEDG
+395 YDKDG

-415 YTKISTK
+415 YTKVSTK

-441 EAKEQNN
+441 ETKGQTN
-448 EEKGIEL
+448 EEKSIEL

-463 MKAVSDDEEMNLLP
+463 MKAVSDDEDMSLLP
-477 MNENYNEDIE
+477 MNENYDDEGIE
-487 AYSEANL
+487 AYSEGNL

-501 EIEGYSESDEVN
+501 EVEGYSEDDTVN
-513 FRNILRASS
+513 FRNILRTSS

-530 TEQKHNISITGNVLN
+530 TEQRHNISITGNVVS
-545 DKGEMPS
+545 DSGEMPS
-552 GTFQV
+552 GTLQV
-557 VVPTTASFTVDKDGK
+557 VVPTNASFTVDNNGK
-572 FIGTTITIRNQ
+572 FISSPITIKNE
-583 GYQNIDVYA
+583 GYQNIDIYA
-592 YKFIDVDG
+592 YRFIDVDKTQ
-600 SEGINV
+600 GINV
-606 KRELEITTNQNN
+606 KSKSKIATNPNEIP
-618 VTRSDISL
+618 RSDISL
-626 NILGNQRIAYFKTE
+626 NILGSQRVAYFKTE
-640 DKTSSNSGIYQNP
+640 DSGSTNSGVYEDE
-653 ELTTPAS
+653 ELTKPAS
-660 SDGIKISRISA
+660 NEGIKISTISA
-671 NSQDVLTLQGE
+671 SSSGTLTLQGE
-682 AGKNSNIDTAISNTF
+682 AGKKLKIDTAISNRF

>member
-18 TAHHA
+18 TAHHV

-39 LRSDIEDIKL
+39 LRSDIENIRL

-72 IRGNIDIES
+72 IRGKIDIES
-81 QLVEDDAKE
+81 QLVEDEAE
-90 ENKTLVSNDTKTG
+90 ETKTLVSNDTKNG
-103 YDSYTPSSSSS
+103 YDSYTP
-114 NSSNTSS
+114 S

-147 NSLNNNNNDNSNSN
+147 NSSNNNNNDNSNSN
-161 NSNSNNSNKQEEI
+161 NSNSNNSNKQEET

-338 DKTVVDIDKTININ
+338 DKTVVDIDKTVNIN

-383 VDNTISEPKICI
+383 VDNTISEPKVCI
-395 YDEDG
+395 YDKDG

-415 YTKISTK
+415 YTKLSTK

-441 EAKEQNN
+441 EAKEQTN
-448 EEKGIEL
+448 EEKIIEL

-463 MKAVSDDEEMNLLP
+463 MKAVSDDEDMSLLP
-477 MNENYNEDIE
+477 MNENYDEGIE

-494 NSVSNDK
+494 NSVSND
-501 EIEGYSESDEVN
+501 EDVEGYSEDDTVN
-513 FRNILRASS
+513 FRNILRTSNKDLTINS
-522 GNITGSDT
+522 NSKEHKVT
-530 TEQKHNISITGNVLN
+530 ITGNVA
-545 DKGEMPS
+545 DKKGEIKP
-552 GTFQV
+552 GTIQV
-557 VVPTTASFTVDKDGK
+557 VVPTTALFTIDKDGNFTAPTIKIQNNGKEAVDIYVYK
-572 FIGTTITIRNQ
+572 FSDSNGTT
-583 GYQNIDVYA
+583 
-592 YKFIDVDG
+592 
-600 SEGINV
+600 GINI
-606 KRELEITTNQNN
+606 KSDKSIT
-618 VTRSDISL
+618 SDIPRNEISL
-626 NILGNQRIAYFKTE
+626 SISGDTTAYFKSE
-640 DKTSSNSGIYQNP
+640 SLGDVKSGVYIDQNL
-653 ELTTPAS
+653 EKEITN
-660 SDGIKISRISA
+660 GIK
-671 NSQDVLTLQGE
+671 VLKIYGDSTDKLTFNGK
-682 AGKNSNIDTAISNTF
+682 AGKAALETDTAIRDRF

>member
-1 MNKKKILI
+1 MNKKKILV

-18 TAHHA
+18 TAHHV

-39 LRSDIEDIKL
+39 LRSDIEDVKL

-90 ENKTLVSNDTKTG
+90 EDKTLVSNDTKTG
-103 YDSYTPSSSSS
+103 YDSYTP
-114 NSSNTSS
+114 S

-147 NSLNNNNNDNSNSN
+147 NSSNNNNNDNSNSN
-161 NSNSNNSNKQEEI
+161 NSNSNNSNKQEET

-258 LAVNDVKASKTELK
+258 LAVNDIKTSKTELK

-338 DKTVVDIDKTININ
+338 DKTVVDIDKTVNIN

-361 NVIVED
+361 DVVVQD
-367 ESNENNALKIS
+367 ESNGNNALKIS
-378 FNLKD
+378 FSLKD

-400 NLVLEKPFSKNKYSS
+400 NLVLENTFSKNKYSS

-441 EAKEQNN
+441 EAKEQTN
-448 EEKGIEL
+448 EEKVIEL

-463 MKAVSDDEEMNLLP
+463 MKVVSDD
-477 MNENYNEDIE
+477 EDIE

-501 EIEGYSESDEVN
+501 EIEGYSEDDTVN
-513 FRNILRASS
+513 FRNILKASS

-530 TEQKHNISITGNVLN
+530 TEQKHNISITGNVVS
-545 DKGEMPS
+545 DSGEIPS
-552 GTFQV
+552 GTLQV
-557 VVPTTASFTVDKDGK
+557 VVPTTASFTVNEKGQ
-572 FIGTTITIRNQ
+572 FLTIPFTIKNE

-592 YKFIDVDG
+592 YKFIDVDR

-606 KRELEITTNQNN
+606 KSKLEISEQSS
-618 VTRSDISL
+618 RSDITL
-626 NILGNQRIAYFKTE
+626 NLQGNRNTAYFKTE
-640 DKTSSNSGIYQNP
+640 DSNSTNSGIYENLD
-653 ELTTPAS
+653 LTTPAS
-660 SDGIKISRISA
+660 SDGIKILEIAS
-671 NSQDVLTLQGE
+671 NSEGKLTLHGE
-682 AGKNSNIDTAISNTF
+682 AGKKSNIDTAISNRF

>member
-18 TAHHA
+18 TAHHV

-39 LRSDIEDIKL
+39 LRSDIENIRL

-63 LQDSVSENM
+63 LQDSVSDNM
-72 IRGNIDIES
+72 IRGKIDIETEI
-81 QLVEDDAKE
+81 LEDEIKE
-90 ENKTLVSNDTKTG
+90 ESKTLVSNDTKTG
-103 YDSYTPSSSSS
+103 YDSYTP
-114 NSSNTSS
+114 S

-147 NSLNNNNNDNSNSN
+147 NSSNNNNNDNSNSN
-161 NSNSNNSNKQEEI
+161 NSNSNNSNKQEET

-338 DKTVVDIDKTININ
+338 DKTVVDIDKTVNIN

-367 ESNENNALKIS
+367 ESNENNALKVS

-395 YDEDG
+395 YDKDG
-400 NLVLEKPFSKNKYSS
+400 NLVLEKPFLKNKYSS

-441 EAKEQNN
+441 EAKEQTN
-448 EEKGIEL
+448 EEKSIEL

-463 MKAVSDDEEMNLLP
+463 MKAVSDDEDMNLLP
-477 MNENYNEDIE
+477 MNENYDEDIE

-494 NSVSNDK
+494 NLVSND
-501 EIEGYSESDEVN
+501 EDIEGYSEDDTVN
-513 FRNILRASS
+513 FRNILRTSNKDLTINS
-522 GNITGSDT
+522 NSKEHRVT
-530 TEQKHNISITGNVLN
+530 ITGNVA
-545 DKGEMPS
+545 DKKGEIKP
-552 GTFQV
+552 GTIQIEI
-557 VVPTTASFTVDKDGK
+557 PTTALFTVDKDGK
-572 FIGTTITIRNQ
+572 FTAPDIKIKNNGQEAVDI
-583 GYQNIDVYA
+583 YA
-592 YKFIDVDG
+592 YKFVDTNG
-600 SEGINV
+600 SSGINIESEASITENINNKPRNNISLNIVGTEATAYFKSENLGNNKLGVYEDQNLEQESAEGIKV
-606 KRELEITTNQNN
+606 
-618 VTRSDISL
+618 L
-626 NILGNQRIAYFKTE
+626 NILGNSTGNLKFNGK
-640 DKTSSNSGIYQNP
+640 
-653 ELTTPAS
+653 
-660 SDGIKISRISA
+660 
-671 NSQDVLTLQGE
+671 
-682 AGKNSNIDTAISNTF
+682 AGKAALKTDTAISDTF

>member
-18 TAHHA
+18 TAHHV

-39 LRSDIEDIKL
+39 LRADIEDIKL

-63 LQDSVSENM
+63 LQDLVSENM

-81 QLVEDDAKE
+81 QLVEDDTKE
-90 ENKTLVSNDTKTG
+90 ESKTLVSNDTKTG
-103 YDSYTPSSSSS
+103 YDSYTP
-114 NSSNTSS
+114 S

-147 NSLNNNNNDNSNSN
+147 NSSNNNNNDNSNSN
-161 NSNSNNSNKQEEI
+161 NSNSNNSNKQEET

-305 KILEDEI
+305 KVLEDEI

-338 DKTVVDIDKTININ
+338 DKTVVDIDKTVNIN

-367 ESNENNALKIS
+367 KSNGNNELKIS
-378 FNLKD
+378 FSLKD

-395 YDEDG
+395 YDKDG
-400 NLVLEKPFSKNKYSS
+400 NLVLENPFSKSKYSS
-415 YTKISTK
+415 YTKVSTK

-448 EEKGIEL
+448 EEKSIEL

-463 MKAVSDDEEMNLLP
+463 MKAVSDDEDMNLLP
-477 MNENYNEDIE
+477 MNGNYDEGIE

-494 NSVSNDK
+494 NLVSND
-501 EIEGYSESDEVN
+501 EDIEGYSEDDTVN

-522 GNITGSDT
+522 GNINGSDT

-545 DKGEMPS
+545 DKGEMPP

-557 VVPTTASFTVDKDGK
+557 VVPTTASFTVDEKGQ
-572 FIGTTITIRNQ
+572 FLTIPFTIKNE

-600 SEGINV
+600 TAGINV
-606 KRELEITTNQNN
+606 KPKSEINEQSS
-618 VTRSDISL
+618 RSDIAMS
-626 NILGNQRIAYFKTE
+626 ISGNNKTAYFKTE
-640 DKTSSNSGIYQNP
+640 NVSEERTGIYNEQSLQTSSSN
-653 ELTTPAS
+653 
-660 SDGIKISRISA
+660 DGIKISSISA
-671 NSQDVLTLQGE
+671 NSDGKLTLHGE

>member
-18 TAHHA
+18 TAHHV

-39 LRSDIEDIKL
+39 LRSDIENIRL

-81 QLVEDDAKE
+81 QLVEDDTKE
-90 ENKTLVSNDTKTG
+90 ESKTLVSNDTKTG
-103 YDSYTPSSSSS
+103 YDSYTP
-114 NSSNTSS
+114 S

-147 NSLNNNNNDNSNSN
+147 NSSNNNNNDNSNSN
-161 NSNSNNSNKQEEI
+161 NSNNNNNDKQEET

-258 LAVNDVKASKTELK
+258 LAVNDIKVSKTELK

-338 DKTVVDIDKTININ
+338 DKTVVDIDKTLNIN

-395 YDEDG
+395 YDEGG

-441 EAKEQNN
+441 EAKEQTN

-477 MNENYNEDIE
+477 MNENYDEGIE
-487 AYSEANL
+487 AYSEENL
-494 NSVSNDK
+494 NSVSND
-501 EIEGYSESDEVN
+501 EDIEEYSEDDTVN
-513 FRNILRASS
+513 FRNILRTSNKDLTINS
-522 GNITGSDT
+522 NSKEHRVT
-530 TEQKHNISITGNVLN
+530 ITGNVA
-545 DKGEMPS
+545 DKKGEIKP
-552 GTFQV
+552 GTIQIEI
-557 VVPTTASFTVDKDGK
+557 PTTALFTVDKDGNFTAPDIK
-572 FIGTTITIRNQ
+572 IKNNGQEAVDI
-583 GYQNIDVYA
+583 YA
-592 YKFIDVDG
+592 YKFVDTNG
-600 SEGINV
+600 PSGINI
-606 KRELEITTNQNN
+606 ESETSITGNIDTKSRNN
-618 VTRSDISL
+618 ISL
-626 NILGNQRIAYFKTE
+626 NIVGTEATAYFKSESLGSNKLGVYE
-640 DKTSSNSGIYQNP
+640 DQNLGQ
-653 ELTTPAS
+653 ETTN
-660 SDGIKISRISA
+660 GIK
-671 NSQDVLTLQGE
+671 VLKIYGDSTGKLTFNGK
-682 AGKNSNIDTAISNTF
+682 AGKAALKTDTAIRDRF

>member
-18 TAHHA
+18 TAHHV

-39 LRSDIEDIKL
+39 LRSDIQDIKL

-72 IRGNIDIES
+72 IRGKIDIES
-81 QLVEDDAKE
+81 QLVEE
-90 ENKTLVSNDTKTG
+90 EEGETKNLVSNDTKTG
-103 YDSYTPSSSSS
+103 YDSYTP
-114 NSSNTSS
+114 S

-147 NSLNNNNNDNSNSN
+147 NSSNNNTNDNSNSN
-161 NSNSNNSNKQEEI
+161 NNNNDKQEEA

-312 ERYSVNLMAPNK
+312 ERYSVNLIAPNK

-338 DKTVVDIDKTININ
+338 DKTVVDIDKTVNIN

-367 ESNENNALKIS
+367 ESNGNNALKIS

-415 YTKISTK
+415 YTKFSAK

-430 YTVKVLANKND
+430 YTVKILANKND

-448 EEKGIEL
+448 EEKSIEL

-477 MNENYNEDIE
+477 MNENYDEDIE
-487 AYSEANL
+487 AYSEENL
-494 NSVSNDK
+494 NSVSND
-501 EIEGYSESDEVN
+501 EDIEGYSEDDTVN
-513 FRNILRASS
+513 FRNILRTSNKDLTINS
-522 GNITGSDT
+522 NSKEHRVT
-530 TEQKHNISITGNVLN
+530 ITGNVA
-545 DKGEMPS
+545 DKKGEIKP
-552 GTFQV
+552 GTIQIEI
-557 VVPTTASFTVDKDGK
+557 PTTALFTVDKDGNFTAPDIK
-572 FIGTTITIRNQ
+572 IKNNGQEPVDI
-583 GYQNIDVYA
+583 YA
-592 YKFIDVDG
+592 YKFVDTNG
-600 SEGINV
+600 STGINI
-606 KRELEITTNQNN
+606 ESETSITENINN
-618 VTRSDISL
+618 KPRNNISL
-626 NILGNQRIAYFKTE
+626 NIVGTEATAYFKSENLGSNKLGVYE
-640 DKTSSNSGIYQNP
+640 DQNL
-653 ELTTPAS
+653 EQESAE
-660 SDGIKISRISA
+660 GIK
-671 NSQDVLTLQGE
+671 VLKIYGE
-682 AGKNSNIDTAISNTF
+682 STGNLKFNGKAGKAALETDTAIRDRF

>member
-18 TAHHA
+18 TAHHV
-23 LSLLLTG
+23 LSLLITA

-63 LQDSVSENM
+63 LQDSVSDNM
-72 IRGNIDIES
+72 IRGKIDIETEI
-81 QLVEDDAKE
+81 VEDEIKE
-90 ENKTLVSNDTKTG
+90 ESKTLVSNDTKTG
-103 YDSYTPSSSSS
+103 YDSYTP
-114 NSSNTSS
+114 S

-147 NSLNNNNNDNSNSN
+147 NSSNNNNNDNSNLN
-161 NSNSNNSNKQEEI
+161 NSNSNNNDKQEEI

-272 KEEDYTMNFAVNSS
+272 KEENYTMNFAVNSS

-297 NKKEYEVS
+297 NKKEYKVS

-338 DKTVVDIDKTININ
+338 DKTVVDIDKTVNIN

-395 YDEDG
+395 YDKDG
-400 NLVLEKPFSKNKYSS
+400 NLVLENPFSKNKYSS

-441 EAKEQNN
+441 EAKEQTN
-448 EEKGIEL
+448 EEKSIEL

-463 MKAVSDDEEMNLLP
+463 MKAVSDDEDMSLLP
-477 MNENYNEDIE
+477 MNENYDDEGIE
-487 AYSEANL
+487 AYSEDDESLLKSRSKLTSDNETSL
-494 NSVSNDK
+494 ENRSRRPLYTLPPTSYKEDNITEGKDDK
-501 EIEGYSESDEVN
+501 EID
-513 FRNILRASS
+513 
-522 GNITGSDT
+522 
-530 TEQKHNISITGNVLN
+530 ISITGNIEN
-545 DKGEMPS
+545 DKGQIKP
-552 GTFQV
+552 G
-557 VVPTTASFTVDKDGK
+557 
-572 FIGTTITIRNQ
+572 TITIALPINTVFTVNERGEVITPEIKIENSGQ
-583 GYQNIDVYA
+583 DAVDIYA
-592 YKFIDVDG
+592 YKFIDPNG
-600 SEGINV
+600 TEGIN
-606 KRELEITTNQNN
+606 ITSKNSIVGNEKNMSRKNLTL
-618 VTRSDISL
+618 SL
-626 NILGNQRIAYFKTE
+626 SGQTTVYFKSE
-640 DKTSSNSGIYQNP
+640 MQEEGKTGMYKDP
-653 ELTTPAS
+653 DLTTPVTSEVKLLELNGQS
-660 SDGIKISRISA
+660 SGKLRL
-671 NSQDVLTLQGE
+671 NGT
-682 AGKNSNIDTAISNTF
+682 AGKQENGIDTAISEKF
-697 TLILKIKKSTN
+697 ILMLKIKRATN

>member
-9 ILRTAFASR
+9 ILRTVFASR
-18 TAHHA
+18 TAHHV

-81 QLVEDDAKE
+81 QLVEGDAKE
-90 ENKTLVSNDTKTG
+90 ESKTLVSNDTKNG
-103 YDSYTPSSSSS
+103 YDSYTP
-114 NSSNTSS
+114 S

-147 NSLNNNNNDNSNSN
+147 DSSSNNNNDNSNSN
-161 NSNSNNSNKQEEI
+161 NSNSNNSNKQEET

-338 DKTVVDIDKTININ
+338 DKTVVDIDKTVNIN

-361 NVIVED
+361 DVVVED
-367 ESNENNALKIS
+367 ESNENNALKVS

-395 YDEDG
+395 YDKDG
-400 NLVLEKPFSKNKYSS
+400 NLVLENPFSKSKYSS

-441 EAKEQNN
+441 EAKEQTN
-448 EEKGIEL
+448 EEKSIEL

-463 MKAVSDDEEMNLLP
+463 MKAVSDDEDMNLLP
-477 MNENYNEDIE
+477 MNENYDDEGIE
-487 AYSEANL
+487 AYSGGEEFYSRARSIRAADT
-494 NSVSNDK
+494 SVS
-501 EIEGYSESDEVN
+501 I
-513 FRNILRASS
+513 S
-522 GNITGSDT
+522 GNDSV
-530 TEQKHNISITGNVLN
+530 EQQISITGNIADENGIIKPGVV
-545 DKGEMPS
+545 
-552 GTFQV
+552 QV
-557 VVPTTASFTVDKDGK
+557 TVPTRALFTVDKDGK
-572 FIGTTITIRNQ
+572 FVGSYI
-583 GYQNIDVYA
+583 NIKNSGHEALDIYA
-592 YKFIDVDG
+592 YKFKDVTG
-600 SEGINV
+600 ESYINV
-606 KRELEITTNQNN
+606 KSEEDISTNSSNTTRNN
-618 VTRSDISL
+618 VSLKIS
-626 NILGNQRIAYFKTE
+626 GKWATAYLKTE
-640 DKTSSNSGIYQNP
+640 NLSSGNSGVYKNPQLDDMSTEGVKISTVNANSSDKLTLNGTAGKKTSNS
-653 ELTTPAS
+653 
-660 SDGIKISRISA
+660 
-671 NSQDVLTLQGE
+671 
-682 AGKNSNIDTAISNTF
+682 DTAISDTF

>member
-1 MNKKKILI
+1 MNKKKILV

-18 TAHHA
+18 TAHHV

-63 LQDSVSENM
+63 LQDSVSDNM
-72 IRGNIDIES
+72 IRGKIDIES
-81 QLVEDDAKE
+81 QLVEDEAE
-90 ENKTLVSNDTKTG
+90 ETKTLVSNNTKNG
-103 YDSYTPSSSSS
+103 YDSYTP
-114 NSSNTSS
+114 S

-147 NSLNNNNNDNSNSN
+147 DFSSNNNNDNSNLN
-161 NSNSNNSNKQEEI
+161 NSNSNNSNKQEET

-250 RVEPTVLD
+250 RVKPTVLD

-272 KEEDYTMNFAVNSS
+272 KEENYTMNFAVNSS

-338 DKTVVDIDKTININ
+338 DKTVVDIDKTVNIN

-361 NVIVED
+361 DVVVED
-367 ESNENNALKIS
+367 KSNGNNTLKIS
-378 FNLKD
+378 FSLKD

-400 NLVLEKPFSKNKYSS
+400 NLVLENPFSKNKYSS
-415 YTKISTK
+415 YTKFSTK

-441 EAKEQNN
+441 EAKEQTN

-463 MKAVSDDEEMNLLP
+463 MKAVSDDEDMSLLP
-477 MNENYNEDIE
+477 MNENYDDEGIE
-487 AYSEANL
+487 AYSEGNL

-501 EIEGYSESDEVN
+501 EVEGYSEDDTVN
-513 FRNILRASS
+513 FRNILRTSS

-557 VVPTTASFTVDKDGK
+557 VVPTTASFTVNEKGQ
-572 FIGTTITIRNQ
+572 FLTIPFTIKNE
-583 GYQNIDVYA
+583 GYQNIDIYA
-592 YKFIDVDG
+592 YKFIDVDKT
-600 SEGINV
+600 EGINV
-606 KRELEITTNQNN
+606 KAKSEITERAS
-618 VTRSDISL
+618 RSDITL
-626 NILGNQRIAYFKTE
+626 NIQGNRNTAYFKTE
-640 DKTSSNSGIYQNP
+640 DISSTNSGIYQNP
-653 ELTTPAS
+653 ELNAPAS
-660 SDGIKISRISA
+660 SDGIKILEIAS
-671 NSQDVLTLQGE
+671 NSNGILNLQGQ
-682 AGKNSNIDTAISNTF
+682 AGKAPLKTDTAISNTF

>member
-1 MNKKKILI
+1 MNKKKILV

-18 TAHHA
+18 TAHHV
-23 LSLLLTG
+23 LSLLITA

-72 IRGNIDIES
+72 IRGKIDIES

-90 ENKTLVSNDTKTG
+90 ETKTLVSNDTKNG
-103 YDSYTPSSSSS
+103 YDSYTP
-114 NSSNTSS
+114 S

-147 NSLNNNNNDNSNSN
+147 NSSNNNNNDNSNSN
-161 NSNSNNSNKQEEI
+161 NSNSNNSNKQEET

-338 DKTVVDIDKTININ
+338 DKTVVDIDKTVNIN

-361 NVIVED
+361 DVVVED
-367 ESNENNALKIS
+367 KSNGNNALKIS

-400 NLVLEKPFSKNKYSS
+400 NLVLEKPFLKNKYSS

-441 EAKEQNN
+441 EAKEQTN
-448 EEKGIEL
+448 EEKSIEL

-463 MKAVSDDEEMNLLP
+463 MKAVSDDEDMSLLP

-487 AYSEANL
+487 AYSEENL
-494 NSVSNDK
+494 NSVSND
-501 EIEGYSESDEVN
+501 EDIEGYSEDDTVN
-513 FRNILRASS
+513 FRNILRTSS

-557 VVPTTASFTVDKDGK
+557 VVPTTASFTVNQSGE
-572 FIGTTITIRNQ
+572 FLTVPLTIKNE

-592 YKFIDVDG
+592 YRFIDVDG
-600 SEGINV
+600 IEGINV
-606 KRELEITTNQNN
+606 KPELEIATNQNN

-626 NILGNQRIAYFKTE
+626 NILGNQRVAYFKTE
-640 DKTSSNSGIYQNP
+640 NRDSTNSGIYENS
-653 ELTTPAS
+653 ELTNPATS
-660 SDGIKISRISA
+660 EGIKVLSIKP
-671 NSQDVLTLQGE
+671 NSNGTLTLQGQ
-682 AGKNSNIDTAISNTF
+682 AGKKSNIDTAISNTF

>member
-18 TAHHA
+18 TAHHV

-63 LQDSVSENM
+63 LQGLVSDNM
-72 IRGNIDIES
+72 IRGKIDIES
-81 QLVEDDAKE
+81 QLVEE
-90 ENKTLVSNDTKTG
+90 EEGETKNLVSNDTKTG
-103 YDSYTPSSSSS
+103 YDSYTP
-114 NSSNTSS
+114 S

-147 NSLNNNNNDNSNSN
+147 NSSNNNTNDNSNSN
-161 NSNSNNSNKQEEI
+161 NNNNDKQEEA

-272 KEEDYTMNFAVNSS
+272 KEENYTMNFAVNSS

-331 LQKVIMS
+331 LQKIIMS
-338 DKTVVDIDKTININ
+338 DKTVVDIDKTVNIN

-383 VDNTISEPKICI
+383 IDNTISEPKICI

-400 NLVLEKPFSKNKYSS
+400 NLVLEKPFLKNKYSS

-441 EAKEQNN
+441 EAKEQTN
-448 EEKGIEL
+448 EEKSIEL

-463 MKAVSDDEEMNLLP
+463 MKVVSDDEDMNLLP
-477 MNENYNEDIE
+477 MNANYNEDIE

-494 NSVSNDK
+494 NLVSNDK
-501 EIEGYSESDEVN
+501 ELDEYSEDDTVN
-513 FRNILRASS
+513 FENILRTSNKDLTINIGS
-522 GNITGSDT
+522 NQHKINITGKVAD
-530 TEQKHNISITGNVLN
+530 K
-545 DKGEMPS
+545 KGEIKP
-552 GTFQV
+552 GTLQI
-557 VVPTTASFTVDKDGK
+557 VVPTIASFTVDKYGEFTAPIIK
-572 FIGTTITIRNQ
+572 I
-583 GYQNIDVYA
+583 QNNGEEAVDIYV
-592 YKFIDVDG
+592 YKFSDSNGANGIDIK
-600 SEGINV
+600 SE
-606 KRELEITTNQNN
+606 KSITDNIP
-618 VTRSDISL
+618 RSEISL
-626 NILGNQRIAYFKTE
+626 SISGDTTAYFKSESLGDVKSGVYIDQNLEKESTE
-640 DKTSSNSGIYQNP
+640 
-653 ELTTPAS
+653 
-660 SDGIKISRISA
+660 GIKVLKIFG
-671 NSQDVLTLQGE
+671 NSTGNLKFN
-682 AGKNSNIDTAISNTF
+682 GKSGKAALKTDTAISDRF

>member
-18 TAHHA
+18 TAHHV

-63 LQDSVSENM
+63 LQDLVSDNM

-81 QLVEDDAKE
+81 QLVEDDVKE
-90 ENKTLVSNDTKTG
+90 ESKTLVSNDTKNG
-103 YDSYTPSSSSS
+103 YDSYTP
-114 NSSNTSS
+114 S

-147 NSLNNNNNDNSNSN
+147 NSSNNNNNDNSNSN
-161 NSNSNNSNKQEEI
+161 NSNNNNNDKQEET

-258 LAVNDVKASKTELK
+258 LAVNDIKVSKTELK

-338 DKTVVDIDKTININ
+338 DKTVVDIDKTLNIN

-395 YDEDG
+395 YDEGG

-441 EAKEQNN
+441 EAKEQTN

-477 MNENYNEDIE
+477 MNENYDEGIE
-487 AYSEANL
+487 AYSEENL
-494 NSVSNDK
+494 NSVSND
-501 EIEGYSESDEVN
+501 EDIEEYSEDDTVN
-513 FRNILRASS
+513 FRNILRTSNKDLTINS
-522 GNITGSDT
+522 NSKEHRVT
-530 TEQKHNISITGNVLN
+530 ITGNVA
-545 DKGEMPS
+545 DKKGEIKP
-552 GTFQV
+552 GTIQIEI
-557 VVPTTASFTVDKDGK
+557 PTTALFTVDKDGNFTAPDIK
-572 FIGTTITIRNQ
+572 IKNNGQEAVDI
-583 GYQNIDVYA
+583 YA
-592 YKFIDVDG
+592 YKFVDTNG
-600 SEGINV
+600 PSGINI
-606 KRELEITTNQNN
+606 ESETSITGNIDTKSRNN
-618 VTRSDISL
+618 ISL
-626 NILGNQRIAYFKTE
+626 NIVGTEATAYFKSESLGSNKLGVYE
-640 DKTSSNSGIYQNP
+640 DQNLGQ
-653 ELTTPAS
+653 ETTN
-660 SDGIKISRISA
+660 GIK
-671 NSQDVLTLQGE
+671 VLKIYGDSTGKLTFNGK
-682 AGKNSNIDTAISNTF
+682 AGKAALKTDTAIRDRF

>member
-18 TAHHA
+18 TAHHV

-72 IRGNIDIES
+72 IRGKIDIES
-81 QLVEDDAKE
+81 QLVEDDVKE
-90 ENKTLVSNDTKTG
+90 ESKTLVSNDTKNG
-103 YDSYTPSSSSS
+103 YDSYTP
-114 NSSNTSS
+114 S

-147 NSLNNNNNDNSNSN
+147 NSSNNNNNDNSNSN
-161 NSNSNNSNKQEEI
+161 NSNSNNSNKQEET

-199 QLYACDITGENITNS
+199 QLYACDITGENITDS

-272 KEEDYTMNFAVNSS
+272 KEENYTMNFAVNSS

-338 DKTVVDIDKTININ
+338 DKTVVDIDKTVNIN
-352 VLKEDATLN
+352 VLKEDVTLN
-361 NVIVED
+361 DVVVED
-367 ESNENNALKIS
+367 ESNGNNALKIS
-378 FNLKD
+378 FKLKD

-415 YTKISTK
+415 YTKVSTK

-441 EAKEQNN
+441 EAKEQTN
-448 EEKGIEL
+448 EEKSIEL

-463 MKAVSDDEEMNLLP
+463 MKAVSDDEEMSLLP
-477 MNENYNEDIE
+477 MNENYDDEGIE

-494 NSVSNDK
+494 NSVSND
-501 EIEGYSESDEVN
+501 EDIEGYSEDDTVN

-530 TEQKHNISITGNVLN
+530 TEQKHDISITGNVLN

-600 SEGINV
+600 IEGINV
-606 KRELEITTNQNN
+606 KPELEITTNQNN

-640 DKTSSNSGIYQNP
+640 NRDSTNSGIYENSKLTNP
-653 ELTTPAS
+653 ATSE
-660 SDGIKISRISA
+660 GIKVLSIKP
-671 NSQDVLTLQGE
+671 NSNGTLTLQGQ
-682 AGKNSNIDTAISNTF
+682 AGKKSNIDTAISNTF

>member
-18 TAHHA
+18 TAHHV

-72 IRGNIDIES
+72 IRGKIDIES
-81 QLVEDDAKE
+81 QLVEDEIKE
-90 ENKTLVSNDTKTG
+90 ESKTLVSNDTKTG
-103 YDSYTPSSSSS
+103 YDSYTP
-114 NSSNTSS
+114 S

-147 NSLNNNNNDNSNSN
+147 NSSNNNNNDNSNSN
-161 NSNSNNSNKQEEI
+161 NSNSNNSNKQEET

-272 KEEDYTMNFAVNSS
+272 KEENYTMNFAVNSS

-338 DKTVVDIDKTININ
+338 DKTVVDIDKTVNIN

-361 NVIVED
+361 DVVVED
-367 ESNENNALKIS
+367 ESNGNNALKIS
-378 FNLKD
+378 FKLKD

-395 YDEDG
+395 YDKDG
-400 NLVLEKPFSKNKYSS
+400 NLVLENPFSKSKYSS
-415 YTKISTK
+415 YTKVSTK

-430 YTVKVLANKND
+430 YNVKVLANKND
-441 EAKEQNN
+441 EAKEQTN
-448 EEKGIEL
+448 EEKSIEL

-463 MKAVSDDEEMNLLP
+463 MKAVSDDEDMNLLP
-477 MNENYNEDIE
+477 MNENYDDEGIE

-494 NSVSNDK
+494 NSVSNYED
-501 EIEGYSESDEVN
+501 IEGYSESDEVN
-513 FRNILRASS
+513 FRNILRTSS
-522 GNITGSDT
+522 VNITGSDT

-557 VVPTTASFTVDKDGK
+557 VVPTTASFTVDEKGQ
-572 FIGTTITIRNQ
+572 FLTIPLTIKNE
-583 GYQNIDVYA
+583 GYQNIEVYA
-592 YKFIDVDG
+592 YKFIDVDKT
-600 SEGINV
+600 EGINV
-606 KRELEITTNQNN
+606 KAKLEISEQSS
-618 VTRSDISL
+618 RSDITL
-626 NILGNQRIAYFKTE
+626 NIQGNRNTAYFKTE
-640 DKTSSNSGIYQNP
+640 DISSTNSGIYENS

-660 SDGIKISRISA
+660 SDGIKILEIAS
-671 NSQDVLTLQGE
+671 NSNGILNLQGQ
-682 AGKNSNIDTAISNTF
+682 AGKAPLKTDTAISNTF

>member
-1 MNKKKILI
+1 MNKKKILV

-18 TAHHA
+18 TAHHV
-23 LSLLLTG
+23 LSLLITA

-72 IRGNIDIES
+72 IRGKIDIES

-90 ENKTLVSNDTKTG
+90 ENKTLVSNDTKNG
-103 YDSYTPSSSSS
+103 YDNYTP
-114 NSSNTSS
+114 S

-147 NSLNNNNNDNSNSN
+147 NSSNNNNNDNSNSN
-161 NSNSNNSNKQEEI
+161 NSNSNNSNKQEET

-297 NKKEYEVS
+297 NKKEYLVS

-338 DKTVVDIDKTININ
+338 DKTVVDIDKTVNIN

-361 NVIVED
+361 DVVVED
-367 ESNENNALKIS
+367 KSNGNNALKIS

-395 YDEDG
+395 YDEGG
-400 NLVLEKPFSKNKYSS
+400 NLVLENPFSKSKYSS
-415 YTKISTK
+415 YTKVSTK

-441 EAKEQNN
+441 ESKEQTN
-448 EEKGIEL
+448 EEKSIEL

-463 MKAVSDDEEMNLLP
+463 MKAVSDDEDMSLLP
-477 MNENYNEDIE
+477 MNENYDDEGIE

-501 EIEGYSESDEVN
+501 DIGEYSEDDAVN

-530 TEQKHNISITGNVLN
+530 TEQKHDISITGNVLN

-583 GYQNIDVYA
+583 GHQNVDVYA
-592 YKFIDVDG
+592 YKFIDVDKT
-600 SEGINV
+600 EGINV
-606 KRELEITTNQNN
+606 KAESEITERAS
-618 VTRSDISL
+618 RSDITL
-626 NILGNQRIAYFKTE
+626 NIQGNRNTAYFKTE
-640 DKTSSNSGIYQNP
+640 DISSTNSGIYQNP
-653 ELTTPAS
+653 ELNTPAS
-660 SDGIKISRISA
+660 SDGIKILEIAS
-671 NSQDVLTLQGE
+671 NSNGILNLQGQ
-682 AGKNSNIDTAISNTF
+682 AGKAPLKTDTAISNTF

>member
-18 TAHHA
+18 TAHHV

-63 LQDSVSENM
+63 LQDSVSDNM
-72 IRGNIDIES
+72 IRGKIDIETEI
-81 QLVEDDAKE
+81 VEDEIKE
-90 ENKTLVSNDTKTG
+90 ESKSLVSNDTKTG
-103 YDSYTPSSSSS
+103 YDSYTP
-114 NSSNTSS
+114 S

-147 NSLNNNNNDNSNSN
+147 NSSNNNNNDNSNSN
-161 NSNSNNSNKQEEI
+161 NSNSNNNDKQEET

-272 KEEDYTMNFAVNSS
+272 KEENYTMNFAVNSS
-286 KSYIDVEKVVI
+286 KSYIDVERVVI

-338 DKTVVDIDKTININ
+338 DKTVVDIDKTVNIN

-361 NVIVED
+361 NVVVED
-367 ESNENNALKIS
+367 ESNENNALKVS

-395 YDEDG
+395 YDKDG
-400 NLVLEKPFSKNKYSS
+400 NLVLEKPFLKNKYSS

-441 EAKEQNN
+441 EAKEQTN
-448 EEKGIEL
+448 EEKSIEL

-463 MKAVSDDEEMNLLP
+463 MKAVSDDEDMNLLP
-477 MNENYNEDIE
+477 MNKNYDDEGIE
-487 AYSEANL
+487 TYSEDDESLLKSRSKLTSDNEASLENRSRRPL
-494 NSVSNDK
+494 YTLPPTSYKEDNITEGKDDK
-501 EIEGYSESDEVN
+501 EID
-513 FRNILRASS
+513 
-522 GNITGSDT
+522 
-530 TEQKHNISITGNVLN
+530 ISITGNIEN
-545 DKGEMPS
+545 DKGQIKP
-552 GTFQV
+552 G
-557 VVPTTASFTVDKDGK
+557 
-572 FIGTTITIRNQ
+572 TITIALPINTGFTVNER
-583 GYQNIDVYA
+583 GDVITPEIKIENSGQDAVDIYA
-592 YKFIDVDG
+592 YKFIDPNG
-600 SEGINV
+600 TEGIN
-606 KRELEITTNQNN
+606 ITSKDSI
-618 VTRSDISL
+618 VGKEESISRKNL
-626 NILGNQRIAYFKTE
+626 TLSLSGQTTVYFKSEIQEEGKTGMYE
-640 DKTSSNSGIYQNP
+640 DP
-653 ELTTPAS
+653 DLTTQVTSEVKLLELNGQS
-660 SDGIKISRISA
+660 SGKLRL
-671 NSQDVLTLQGE
+671 NGT
-682 AGKNSNIDTAISNTF
+682 AGKQENGIDTAISEKF
-697 TLILKIKKSTN
+697 ILMLKIKRATN

>member
-18 TAHHA
+18 TAHHV

-30 IMLGGIGLT
+30 IMLGGIVLT

-63 LQDSVSENM
+63 LQDSVSDNM
-72 IRGNIDIES
+72 IRGKIDIES
-81 QLVEDDAKE
+81 QLVEDEIKE
-90 ENKTLVSNDTKTG
+90 ESKTLVSNNTKTG
-103 YDSYTPSSSSS
+103 YDSYTP
-114 NSSNTSS
+114 S

-147 NSLNNNNNDNSNSN
+147 NSSNNNNNDNSNSN
-161 NSNSNNSNKQEEI
+161 NSNSNNDDKQEET

-312 ERYSVNLMAPNK
+312 ERYSVNLIAPNK

-338 DKTVVDIDKTININ
+338 DKTVVDIDKTVNIN

-361 NVIVED
+361 DVVVED
-367 ESNENNALKIS
+367 ESNGNNALKMS

-395 YDEDG
+395 YDKGG
-400 NLVLEKPFSKNKYSS
+400 NLVLEKTFSKNKYSS
-415 YTKISTK
+415 YTKVSTK
-422 INLDKAGI
+422 INLDKSGI

-441 EAKEQNN
+441 EAKEQTN
-448 EEKGIEL
+448 EEKSIEL
-455 FSKEIAVN
+455 FSKDIAVN
-463 MKAVSDDEEMNLLP
+463 MKEICDESDINILP
-477 MNENYNEDIE
+477 LSLNEDNE
-487 AYSEANL
+487 QVLVYSENNETKNL
-494 NSVSNDK
+494 RSVNSEESKTYNVTISGYIADN
-501 EIEGYSESDEVN
+501 EGKFPPGTLQVTVPTA
-513 FRNILRASS
+513 ASFVIDNS
-522 GNITGSDT
+522 GNFKSS
-530 TEQKHNISITGNVLN
+530 SIKVKN
-545 DKGEMPS
+545 DGL
-552 GTFQV
+552 
-557 VVPTTASFTVDKDGK
+557 DKV
-572 FIGTTITIRNQ
+572 
-583 GYQNIDVYA
+583 DVYA
-592 YKFIDVDG
+592 YKFIDNDG
-600 SEGINV
+600 ERNINI
-606 KRELEITTNQNN
+606 KSATEFYN
-618 VTRSDISL
+618 DL
-626 NILGNQRIAYFKTE
+626 NTIPRNDLALYIYGNEEFAYFKSE
-640 DKTSSNSGIYQNP
+640 SIGAGNNGIYRDSALQISTNN
-653 ELTTPAS
+653 
-660 SDGIKISRISA
+660 SDGVKISTVNPGLS
-671 NSQDVLTLQGE
+671 DELKFVGVP
-682 AGKNSNIDTAISNTF
+682 GKKEIETNTAISNTF

>member
-18 TAHHA
+18 TAHHV

-63 LQDSVSENM
+63 LQDSVSDNM

-90 ENKTLVSNDTKTG
+90 ESKTLVSNDTKTG

-114 NSSNTSS
+114 NSSNTS
-121 SSSSNSSN
+121 
-129 TSNNTSSSNTSS
+129 NNNSSSNTSS
-141 SSSSNN
+141 TSSSNN
-147 NSLNNNNNDNSNSN
+147 NSSNNNNNDNSNSN
-161 NSNSNNSNKQEEI
+161 NSNSNNNDKQEET

-338 DKTVVDIDKTININ
+338 DKTVVDIDKTVNIN

-361 NVIVED
+361 NVVVED
-367 ESNENNALKIS
+367 ESNENNALKVS

-395 YDEDG
+395 YDKDG

-415 YTKISTK
+415 YTKVSTK
-422 INLDKAGI
+422 ISLDKAGI
-430 YTVKVLANKND
+430 YTVKILANKND
-441 EAKEQNN
+441 EAKEQTN
-448 EEKGIEL
+448 EEKSIEL

-463 MKAVSDDEEMNLLP
+463 MKAVSDDE
-477 MNENYNEDIE
+477 DIE
-487 AYSEANL
+487 AYSEENL
-494 NSVSNDK
+494 NSVSND
-501 EIEGYSESDEVN
+501 EAVDGYSEDDTVN
-513 FRNILRASS
+513 FRNILRTSNKDVTINS
-522 GNITGSDT
+522 NSKEHIVT
-530 TEQKHNISITGNVLN
+530 ITGNVA
-545 DKGEMPS
+545 DKKGEIKP
-552 GTFQV
+552 GTIQIEI
-557 VVPTTASFTVDKDGK
+557 PTTALFTVDKDGNFTSPDIK
-572 FIGTTITIRNQ
+572 IKNNGQEPVDI
-583 GYQNIDVYA
+583 YA
-592 YKFIDVDG
+592 YKFVDANG
-600 SEGINV
+600 PSGINI
-606 KRELEITTNQNN
+606 ESETSITGNIKNN
-618 VTRSDISL
+618 PRNNISL
-626 NILGNQRIAYFKTE
+626 NIVGTEATAYFKSESLGSNKLGVYE
-640 DKTSSNSGIYQNP
+640 DQNL
-653 ELTTPAS
+653 EKETTN
-660 SDGIKISRISA
+660 GIK
-671 NSQDVLTLQGE
+671 VLKIYGDSTGKLTFNGK
-682 AGKNSNIDTAISNTF
+682 AGKAALETDTAIRDRF

>member
-1 MNKKKILI
+1 MNKKKILV

-18 TAHHA
+18 TAHHV

-63 LQDSVSENM
+63 LQDSVSDNM
-72 IRGNIDIES
+72 IRGKIDIES
-81 QLVEDDAKE
+81 QLVEDEAE
-90 ENKTLVSNDTKTG
+90 ETKTLVSNDTKNG
-103 YDSYTPSSSSS
+103 YDSYTP
-114 NSSNTSS
+114 S

-147 NSLNNNNNDNSNSN
+147 NSSNNNNNDNSNSN
-161 NSNSNNSNKQEEI
+161 NSNSNNSNKQEET

-312 ERYSVNLMAPNK
+312 ERYSVNLVAPNK

-338 DKTVVDIDKTININ
+338 DKTVVDIDKTVNIN

-395 YDEDG
+395 YDKDG
-400 NLVLEKPFSKNKYSS
+400 NLVLEKPFLKNKYSS

-441 EAKEQNN
+441 EAKEQTN

-477 MNENYNEDIE
+477 MNENYDEGIE
-487 AYSEANL
+487 AYSEENL
-494 NSVSNDK
+494 NSVSND
-501 EIEGYSESDEVN
+501 EDVEGYSEDDTVN
-513 FRNILRASS
+513 FRNILRTSS

-557 VVPTTASFTVDKDGK
+557 VVPTTASFTVNQSGE
-572 FIGTTITIRNQ
+572 FLTVPFTIKNE

-592 YKFIDVDG
+592 YRFIDVDG
-600 SEGINV
+600 IEGINV

-640 DKTSSNSGIYQNP
+640 NRDSTNSGIYENS
-653 ELTTPAS
+653 ELTNPATS
-660 SDGIKISRISA
+660 EGIKVLSIKP
-671 NSQDVLTLQGE
+671 NSNGTLTLQGQ
-682 AGKNSNIDTAISNTF
+682 AGKKSNIDTAISNTF

>member
-18 TAHHA
+18 TAHHV

-39 LRSDIEDIKL
+39 LRSDIENIRL
-49 YVQSVLDRDPNYKN
+49 YVQSVLDRDPNYRN

-72 IRGNIDIES
+72 IRGKIDIES
-81 QLVEDDAKE
+81 QLVEDEAE
-90 ENKTLVSNDTKTG
+90 ETKTLVSNDTKNG

-114 NSSNTSS
+114 NSSNTS
-121 SSSSNSSN
+121 
-129 TSNNTSSSNTSS
+129 
-141 SSSSNN
+141 
-147 NSLNNNNNDNSNSN
+147 NNNNNDNSNSN
-161 NSNSNNSNKQEEI
+161 NSNGNNSNKQEET

-235 IALKNGKT
+235 IELKNGKT

-297 NKKEYEVS
+297 NKKEYKVS
-305 KILEDEI
+305 KILKDEI

-338 DKTVVDIDKTININ
+338 DKTVVDIDKTVNINI
-352 VLKEDATLN
+352 LKEDATLN
-361 NVIVED
+361 DVVVED
-367 ESNENNALKIS
+367 KSNGNNALKIS
-378 FNLKD
+378 FSLKD

-395 YDEDG
+395 YDEGG
-400 NLVLEKPFSKNKYSS
+400 NLVLENPFSKSKYSS
-415 YTKISTK
+415 YTKVSTK

-441 EAKEQNN
+441 EAKEQTN
-448 EEKGIEL
+448 EEKSIEL

-463 MKAVSDDEEMNLLP
+463 MKAVSDDEDMSLLP
-477 MNENYNEDIE
+477 MNENYDEGIE

-494 NSVSNDK
+494 NSVSND
-501 EIEGYSESDEVN
+501 EDIAGYSEDDTVN

-557 VVPTTASFTVDKDGK
+557 VVPTTASFTVNEKGQ
-572 FIGTTITIRNQ
+572 FLTIPFTIKNE
-583 GYQNIDVYA
+583 GYQNIDIYA
-592 YKFIDVDG
+592 YKFIDVDKT
-600 SEGINV
+600 EGINV
-606 KRELEITTNQNN
+606 KPKSEITE
-618 VTRSDISL
+618 RSSRWDISL
-626 NILGNQRIAYFKTE
+626 NIQGNRNTAYFKTE
-640 DKTSSNSGIYQNP
+640 DSNSTNSGIYEDS
-653 ELTTPAS
+653 ELITSANN
-660 SDGIKISRISA
+660 DGIKISAISA
-671 NSQDVLTLQGE
+671 NSKDTLTLHGE